1 MRIICT
7 LLLMGSLQ
15 WMRANTIIGAP
26 LISREITD
34 TFSGYLFAYNADLH
48 DNSTL
53 TNWSF
58 FAGSVNGPD
67 VTGHKIT
74 PVIMDQTDPND
85 WVVTA
90 IGETRTVLAPGINS
104 FSFGLVSGV
113 NMLGPKLTFG
123 WYDGSATSKNSGT
136 ISFDRA
142 TTLIGVRDFTVP
154 QFPTLNM
161 TYQTLNNFTGPND
174 GTDWAGGRIYSVQF
188 ELEEIPEPTT
198 FALFAGGLAIVACLR
213 RRR

>member
-1 MRIICT
+1 
-7 LLLMGSLQ
+7 
-15 WMRANTIIGAP
+15 MRANTIIGAP

-58 FAGSVNGPD
+58 FAGSANGPD

-90 IGETRTVLAPGINS
+90 IGETRQFWRPIILSAS
-104 FSFGLVSGV
+104 AGLQSQHARTQIDVWV
-113 NMLGPKLTFG
+113 
-123 WYDGSATSKNSGT
+123 
-136 ISFDRA
+136 
-142 TTLIGVRDFTVP
+142 V
-154 QFPTLNM
+154 
-161 TYQTLNNFTGPND
+161 
-174 GTDWAGGRIYSVQF
+174 
-188 ELEEIPEPTT
+188 
-198 FALFAGGLAIVACLR
+198 
-213 RRR
+213 